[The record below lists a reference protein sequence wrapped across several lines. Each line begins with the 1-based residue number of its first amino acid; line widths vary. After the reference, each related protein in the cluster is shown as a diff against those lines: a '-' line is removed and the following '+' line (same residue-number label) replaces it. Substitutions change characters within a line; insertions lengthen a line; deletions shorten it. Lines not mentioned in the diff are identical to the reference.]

1 MTTIDLTLNGNNK
14 FLRKMFPKTKVT
26 KTKLTLGELD
36 PKFLTKSI
44 KSVEQLQFD
53 YSRFELV
60 DLDLEGQ
67 FDDWDVLVK
76 INVYA

>member
-1 MTTIDLTLNGNNK
+1 MTTIDLTLSGNNK

-36 PKFLTKSI
+36 PQFLSKSI
-44 KSVEQLQFD
+44 KSVEQLQYD
-53 YSRFELV
+53 YTRFELV
-60 DLDLEGQ
+60 DLDLEGE
-67 FDDWDVLVK
+67 FDNWDLLVK